1 MNDVWWEDSFNNVL
15 KNISFK
21 NDQEG
26 VHSRTRSRS
35 ISMTENEYFNK
46 EKSKREKIEKE
57 NSSNK
62 KSNNIYKEEEKSK
75 LNDKGKKKEFKVEVK
90 NKKVKVIHF
99 SDDEE

>member
-21 NDQEG
+21 HDQEG

-46 EKSKREKIEKE
+46 EKSKLEKIEKE

-62 KSNNIYKEEEKSK
+62 KNNNIHKEESK
-75 LNDKGKKKEFKVEVK
+75 INDKGKKKEFKVEVK